1 MKNEVN
7 RALAAKRNEV
17 NRALVAEKKIFTFLF
32 AAFMATTFAW
42 ADTNYMKLDSMPTP
56 AFLTDITFDPL
67 SYDLCFKDTFAVN
80 NKLQREYHIIT
91 YARDENTTFFRSTD
105 ITTTTIYSYGY
116 FDDYRSSIIA
126 QYSSPG
132 HPYTMGFAH
141 HNGLGGLKCTSWM
154 TKVQP
159 YDDANHTFVYQNL
172 KDVLDY
178 CASQGYY
185 NIRLFIRPTFTG
197 ISPLGD
203 YLINC
208 SYYRPNTSLGA
219 IEQYEYL
226 ANYIDIDLP
235 FISKNDLSAPSSINY
250 GDQLQLSATIHAAGK
265 CRYNIQQ
272 NKGDG
277 NWTTIQSGSLTAAE
291 AKQGTTISYK
301 RILLDKGVK
310 NIRFRVCL
318 SAFEAPHG
326 WIHSDTSEVQTI
338 QVYYPLSVEGNTSY
352 KQEGESFSVAKA
364 SDCSEWAVSS
374 DIPVTLTPNGNMLK
388 GQMPACPVWLYKKEA
403 KYTVTFVDYD
413 YTTLKTQEVN
423 CGEDATAP
431 TTPTHA
437 NMTFDKW
444 SDSFTNVKANTTV
457 RALYTVSGVTAE
469 LSIDNNPT
477 YVQQGDALSFNMYVK
492 ASAAAQVT
500 LQYAWLDSEEDELSW
515 GNSYKTNYTAA
526 EATAGTTKVSSDV
539 LVLPTGTNHYGHR
552 ARFFRLCVRLSGST
566 NDIYSNVLRL
576 DTYYPVNIYSEK
588 YTLYTQT
595 DKFNLSGNGT
605 IYSRPLDTVW
615 IRDVESDACHLQF
628 YFTNFSGVTTGSD
641 EKGDYLIMPAGSGE
655 GGVTVKHEKFKV
667 VFFVPGHGNNYWE
680 TIYGAGAYDEKEVEC
695 GQAVALPEPELGEGE
710 LLRGWAP
717 RGTAPEDGF
726 LNVTSD
732 MQFDALIENINM
744 HTVTF
749 KDWNNTTLK
758 TESVYDGENATPPA
772 VNERD
777 GYTFIGWD
785 GSYTTVTEDRTLTAQ
800 YEEIPE
806 AIEQT
811 PSPSKG
817 ETERG
822 SKFLRNG
829 VLLIERN
836 GTLYNAQGAQVRF

>member
-1 MKNEVN
+1 M
-7 RALAAKRNEV
+7 R
-17 NRALVAEKKIFTFLF
+17 KIFTLLC
-32 AAFMATTFAW
+32 AAFMATTAAW

-67 SYDLCFKDTFAVN
+67 SYELCFKDTFAVN
-80 NKLQREYHIIT
+80 NQLKREYHITT

-116 FDDYRSSIIA
+116 FDDHRSSIIA

-154 TKVQP
+154 TKQRP
-159 YDDANHTFVYQNL
+159 YDDTNHTFIYQDL

-178 CASQGYY
+178 CTSQGYY
-185 NIRLFIRPTFTG
+185 SIRLFICPTCTG

-203 YLINC
+203 YLIDC
-208 SYYRPNTSLGA
+208 SYYHPYTSLGS

-235 FISKNDLSAPSSINY
+235 FFSKNDLSAPSSINY
-250 GDQLQLSATIHAAGK
+250 GEQLQLSATIQAAGK

-272 NKGDG
+272 DKGDG
-277 NWTTIQSGSLTAAE
+277 NWTTIHSGALSAAE
-291 AKQGTTISYK
+291 AKQGANISYK
-301 RILLDKGVK
+301 RVLLDKGVK
-310 NIRFRVCL
+310 NLQFRVCV
-318 SAFEAPHG
+318 SAFEG
-326 WIHSDTSEVQTI
+326 IHSDTSEIQTM

-352 KQEGESFSVAKA
+352 KQEGESFSVTKA

-374 DIPVTLTPNGNMLK
+374 DIPVTLAPNGNMLK
-388 GQMPACPVWLYKKEA
+388 GLMPACPVWLYQKEA

-413 YTTLKTQEVN
+413 YSVLKTQEVD

-431 TTPTHA
+431 TTPSHA

-444 SDSFTNVKANTTV
+444 SDPFTNIHANTTV

-477 YVQQGDALSFNMYVK
+477 YVEQGQRVSFNMYVK

-500 LQYAWLDSEEDELSW
+500 LQYAWLDNEGAELSW
-515 GNSYKTNYTAA
+515 EESSTRTSYTAA
-526 EATAGTTKVSSDV
+526 EAGAGTSKVRSNV
-539 LVLPTGTNHYGHR
+539 TVLPTGSNNYGHR

-566 NDIYSNVLRL
+566 NNIYSNVLRL
-576 DTYYPVNIYSEK
+576 NTYYPVNIYSEK
-588 YTLYTQT
+588 YSLYTQT
-595 DKFNLSGNGT
+595 DKFTLSGNGS
-605 IYSRPLDTVW
+605 IYSRPLDTIWV
-615 IRDVESDACHLQF
+615 RDVESDACHLKF
-628 YFTNFSGVTTGSD
+628 YFTNFSGAKTGSD
-641 EKGDYLIMPAGSGE
+641 ENGDYFTMPAGSGE

-667 VFFVPGHGNNYWE
+667 VFFVPGHGNHYWE
-680 TIYGAGAYDEKEVEC
+680 TIYGAGAYVEKEVEC

-710 LLRGWAP
+710 LLLGWAP
-717 RGTAPEDGF
+717 RGTTPEDGF

-732 MQFDALIENINM
+732 MQFDALIESINM

-772 VNERD
+772 VGERD
-777 GYTFIGWD
+777 GYAFIGWD

-800 YEEIPE
+800 YEEMPE
-806 AIEQT
+806 GIDNT
-811 PSPSKG
+811 PSPLWG
-817 ETERG
+817 ESERG
-822 SKFLRNG
+822 LKLLRNG
-829 VLLIERN
+829 ILYIERN
-836 GTLYNAQGAQVRF
+836 GKVYTAQGAEVR